1 MNATIQGII
10 DHMFKD
16 TVDNTETR
24 ALHEELLNNCQEHYS
39 DLIARGMSETEAI
52 DAVVESLRGM
62 KEVIDEYPKKAG
74 TGEPEKESVCESVPE
89 VQAENNTQDAPPVKK
104 PSEYTYDPALVS
116 GLKTDLKS
124 SDLKIGVSSDDHIHV
139 RCEDMEQLLC
149 QLDGSTLSVRID
161 DNTKKS
167 IEEAG
172 QKLNSQ
178 EFSMKGLLNFIGKA
192 ISSVASNIAVSW
204 NVYIDL
210 PAVALA
216 EMDLNAK
223 SGDIE
228 VKAKMPE
235 ILSAHSMSG
244 EVNVNAVGN
253 DPATKVII
261 STMSGDAEFYGNAKK
276 IQISSMSGDVE
287 ASGIFQEA
295 ELKSTSG
302 EADLEGEAIQ
312 VRISS
317 VSGDVSA
324 ELRNPSVRS
333 IQASSTS
340 GDVDI
345 DLPDGMESVH
355 TSMKS
360 VSGSTRCSIPDSGS
374 GAELQIQASSVSGDV
389 TVQ

>member
-24 ALHEELLNNCQEHYS
+24 ALHEELLNNCLEHYS

-104 PSEYTYDPALVS
+104 PSEYTYDPTLVS

-124 SDLKIGVSSDDHIHV
+124 SDLKIGVSSDDRIHV

-149 QLDGSTLSVRID
+149 QLDGSTLSVRIV

-253 DPATKVII
+253 DPASKVII

-287 ASGIFQEA
+287 ANGIFQEA

-317 VSGDVSA
+317 VSGDVSV
-324 ELRNPSVRS
+324 ELRNPSARF

-345 DLPDGMESVH
+345 DLPSGLESVH
-355 TSMKS
+355 ASLKS
-360 VSGSTRCSIPDSGS
+360 VSGSASCDIPDSGS